1 MEPVIK
7 WKAFPRLGLIMNLLN
22 CHHFQLR
29 NYLTLVMLYSF
40 WEHKIYHSPLK
51 TSAWRFKKIYICP
64 FLALRNWNNN
74 DSFSLQW
81 RHNDYDSVSNHQLHG
96 CLLDRLFKPR
106 SKKTP
111 KLRVTGLC
119 VGNSPGPV
127 NSPHKGPVTRK
138 MFPFDD
144 VIMYIME
151 ENVALILIVGDM
163 VTLIWLQLPIC
174 GIIVIFE
181 IVHYRLY
188 SYILKQSG
196 FIVNIFVLIWYLT
209 RLPVILINFPLCAV

>member
-1 MEPVIK
+1 MVAEVS
-7 WKAFPRLGLIMNLLN
+7 LMNLPSDK
-22 CHHFQLR
+22 CHKTLMMS
-29 NYLTLVMLYSF
+29 TLVQVVAWCHQAKSHYLSQS
-40 WEHKIYHSPLK
+40 WPISLSPNGV
-51 TSAWRFKKIYICP
+51 TRPQWVNWT
-64 FLALRNWNNN
+64 LANK
-74 DSFSLQW
+74 FTSLQW

-144 VIMYIME
+144 VIMWNLNKKYKHFHTANYI
-151 ENVALILIVGDM
+151 
-163 VTLIWLQLPIC
+163 W
-174 GIIVIFE
+174 
-181 IVHYRLY
+181 
-188 SYILKQSG
+188 K
-196 FIVNIFVLIWYLT
+196 W
-209 RLPVILINFPLCAV
+209 PVQKAPFLSWWFCNTFSFSHTCEL